1 MVSNGNWDIDS
12 LSRNTRFSYF
22 SLPTLEFP
30 FPKQPFGKA
39 KVVYRSFQKS
49 WFKEWPFLHYDEVKD
64 VAFCHTC
71 ATAVEEKKIR
81 ASTAEASFVSD

>member
-1 MVSNGNWDIDS
+1 MAAGKSICLIDIPD
-12 LSRNTRFSYF
+12 F
-22 SLPTLEFP
+22 PTTPHQPLEFA
-30 FPKQPFGKA
+30 FPKRPFVKA

-49 WFKEWPFLHYDEVKD
+49 WFKEWPFLHYDESKD

-71 ATAVEEKKIR
+71 ATAVKEKKIR

>member
-1 MVSNGNWDIDS
+1 MAAGKSI
-12 LSRNTRFSYF
+12 RFVEIPD
-22 SLPTLEFP
+22 LPTSPHQPLEFA

-39 KVVYRSFQKS
+39 KVVYLSFQKL
-49 WFKEWPFLHYDEVKD
+49 WFKEWPFLHYDEAKD

-71 ATAVEEKKIR
+71 AIAVKEKKIR